1 MKSVKIKSIEL
12 NNYRQFLNQK
22 IDFKLKD
29 DKNVLVIQGR
39 NGFGKS
45 NIFNAINW
53 CFFGIEEHLGKDEHG
68 LPKCNTEIFKK
79 MKQGQYA
86 ETSVKLILDT
96 ESGPVSIERAVL
108 TRKLDEGSFSED
120 DQEIKVFQLLDKN
133 WKPSPY
139 PELFISKIL
148 HKNMRHFFFIDG
160 EKLRE
165 LFKNINPKNIKESI
179 FDLSQITLLQNSIDH
194 LSYFKT
200 VLRKSI
206 KNEPDLSK
214 YEEQLEKLQ
223 TRISEKRKE
232 LDDLSN
238 TRDEFYNK
246 KRKLDEQIDKIDNE
260 QVKKLEA
267 QRITLEGTLS
277 NLEDKIKNAKSEY
290 IGYLFKIA
298 PSVFTKNA
306 ILYALELIRDHEK
319 TGELPPKIQQI
330 FIEELLRNNECICGV
345 SLKDHEN
352 SKKRLEEL
360 LEKAKLSDL
369 VNDTMQIKYTL
380 NPLLRELENMPD
392 MFRKYETTLNSYESD
407 YKLKQKE
414 LAEVMNNI
422 GNIDVEKIKGMQQ
435 TREKVSLLLKEESS
449 KIGRLIQEVKYEE
462 DKHKEVEKLY
472 NEELSKKIK
481 YKSIKDKIE
490 YCDKASKE
498 LDKIKTKIMHE
509 IKCET
514 EKTTQEY
521 FSKLITAKDFDRFE
535 IKDDY
540 DLVIEKDGFNA
551 VRSLSAAETL
561 CLGYSFMAALR
572 KASSFLA
579 PIVIDTPLAKIDKE
593 YRKNVAQWFKD
604 ALHDAQIIL
613 LVTDAEYTEGF
624 RNTIK
629 ANVAQEYELKHNKTT
644 KMSEVVEYGN

>member
-1 MKSVKIKSIEL
+1 MKPVRIKSIEL
-12 NNYRQFLNQK
+12 KNYRQFVDEK
-22 IDFKLKD
+22 IDFKLKA

-45 NIFNAINW
+45 NIYNAINW
-53 CFFGIEEHLGKDEHG
+53 CFFGIEEHLGKDEDG

-79 MKQGQYA
+79 MKQGGSS

-96 ESGPVSIERAVL
+96 ENGPVSIERNIS
-108 TRKLDEGSFSED
+108 TNKLKEGGFAEDEPEV
-120 DQEIKVFQLLDKN
+120 KVFQLINQD
-133 WKPSPY
+133 WKRSPY

-148 HKNMRHFFFIDG
+148 PKNMRHFFFIDG

-194 LSYFKT
+194 LSSFKT
-200 VLRKSI
+200 VLRKTI
-206 KNEPDLSK
+206 KNEPNLEM

-223 TRISEKRKE
+223 KKIAEKKKE

-238 TRDEFYNK
+238 SRDDIYNK
-246 KRKLDEQIDKIDNE
+246 KRKLDEQIEKIDNE
-260 QVKKLEA
+260 QLKKWEL
-267 QRITLEGTLS
+267 QRISLESAIASLDEKLKS
-277 NLEDKIKNAKSEY
+277 ARSEY
-290 IGYLFKIA
+290 IGYLIKVA
-298 PSVFTKNA
+298 PSVFTKSA
-306 ILYALELIRDHEK
+306 VVFALEVIRDHEK
-319 TGELPPKIQQI
+319 TGELPPKIQQT
-330 FIEELLRNNECICGV
+330 FIEELLKNNECICGV
-345 SLKDHEN
+345 SLDHN
-352 SKKRLEEL
+352 SESRKKLEGL

-369 VNDTMQIKYTL
+369 VNDTMQMKYTL
-380 NPLLRELENMPD
+380 NPLLRELDIMPD
-392 MFRKYETTLNSYESD
+392 IINKHELAITNSEAEYE
-407 YKLKQKE
+407 LKQKE
-414 LAEVMNNI
+414 LAEVKNNI

-435 TREKVSLLLKEESS
+435 TREKVSYLLKEQSA
-449 KIGRLIQEVKYEE
+449 KIGRLAQEVKYEE

-472 NEELSKKIK
+472 NEELAKKNK

-490 YCDKASKE
+490 YCDKAIRE
-498 LDKIKTKIMHE
+498 LDKIKNKIMQE

-514 EKTTQEY
+514 QKSTEEY
-521 FSKLITAKDFDRFE
+521 FGKLITAKDFDRFE

-561 CLGYSFMAALR
+561 CLGYSFMSALR

-593 YRKNVAQWFKD
+593 YRKNVALWFKE
-604 ALHDAQIIL
+604 ALHDAQVIL

-629 ANVAQEYELKHNKTT
+629 ANVAHEFEIKHNKTT
-644 KMSEVVEYGN
+644 RTSEVVEYGN

>member
-1 MKSVKIKSIEL
+1 MKPVRIKSIEL
-12 NNYRQFLNQK
+12 KNYRQFVDGK
-22 IDFKLKD
+22 IDFKLKA

-53 CFFGIEEHLGKDEHG
+53 CFFGIEEHLGKDDDG

-79 MKQGQYA
+79 MKQGSSS

-96 ESGPVSIERAVL
+96 ENGPVSIERTVS
-108 TRKLDEGSFSED
+108 TNKLKEGSFSED
-120 DQEIKVFQLLDKN
+120 DPEVRVFQLINQD
-133 WKPSPY
+133 WKRSPY

-148 HKNMRHFFFIDG
+148 PKNMRHFFFIDG

-165 LFKNINPKNIKESI
+165 LFKNINPKNIKDSI

-194 LSYFKT
+194 LSSFKT

-206 KNEPDLSK
+206 KNEPNLEM

-223 TRISEKRKE
+223 TRIAEKKKE
-232 LDDLSN
+232 LDELSSS
-238 TRDEFYNK
+238 RDDIYLK

-260 QVKKLEA
+260 QLRKLEL
-267 QRITLEGTLS
+267 QRISLEGS
-277 NLEDKIKNAKSEY
+277 IANLEEKLKSTKSEY
-290 IGYLFKIA
+290 SSYLIKIG

-306 ILYALELIRDHEK
+306 ILFALELIRDRER
-319 TGELPPKIQQI
+319 TGELPPKIQQT
-330 FIEELLRNNECICGV
+330 FIEELLKNNECICGV
-345 SLKDHEN
+345 SLEHNHE
-352 SKKRLEEL
+352 SKKKLENL

-369 VNDTMQIKYTL
+369 VNDAMQMKYTL
-380 NPLLRELENMPD
+380 TPLLRDLEHMPD
-392 MFRKYETTLNSYESD
+392 SIGKYEKAIAGYESE
-407 YKLKQKE
+407 YELKQKE
-414 LAEVMNNI
+414 LAEVKNNI

-435 TREKVSLLLKEESS
+435 TREKVSMLLKEQSS
-449 KIGRLIQEVKYEE
+449 RIGRLSQEVKYEE
-462 DKHKEVEKLY
+462 DKYKEVEKLY
-472 NEELSKKIK
+472 NEELAKKNK

-490 YCDKASKE
+490 YCDRAIKE
-498 LDKIKTKIMHE
+498 LDKIKNKIMHE

-514 EKTTQEY
+514 QKTTEAY
-521 FSKLITAKDFDRFE
+521 FGKLITAKDFDRFE

-572 KASSFLA
+572 RASSFLA

-593 YRKNVAQWFKD
+593 YRKNVALWFKD
-604 ALHDAQIIL
+604 ALHDAQVVL

-629 ANVAQEYELKHNKTT
+629 VNVAQEFEIKHDKTMKT
-644 KMSEVVEYGN
+644 SEVVEYGN